1 MRPNLFMVR
10 WNALDVPS
18 RCISE
23 DIEQPIRTFVFQDGL
38 ECTSMVNKGRVLWK
52 KEHGCG

>member
-18 RCISE
+18 RCFSE